1 MDLLERLSWFMD
13 HLKIFKPV
21 INGKHLGD
29 QLKAAESEAQQIWHV
44 DSGIFPQIFVA
55 KLPALPC
62 KNMFLRRRWIVT
74 ITLGLVTLG
83 LFISPRFATRQFGSF
98 SLALWLYV
106 LGLYVWRNQTHPFAF
121 PVRLVVSATIFCST
135 VCVTLLP
142 WLFYGG
148 KEGCSQFDPTMTTA
162 NGQNFEDLWI
172 LMHLALEV
180 YNQHYVVFYLWSFFL
195 STSKTEA
202 SKMG

>member
-1 MDLLERLSWFMD
+1 MLIRF
-13 HLKIFKPV
+13 
-21 INGKHLGD
+21 
-29 QLKAAESEAQQIWHV
+29 
-44 DSGIFPQIFVA
+44 
-55 KLPALPC
+55 
-62 KNMFLRRRWIVT
+62 FLNRCSSQSFWCCHGTMILQRRWIVA
-74 ITLGLVTLG
+74 ITLG

-106 LGLYVWRNQTHPFAF
+106 LGLYVWRNQTHPFPF

-135 VCVTLLP
+135 VGVTLLP

-148 KEGCSQFDPTMTTA
+148 KEGCSQFDPTMRTE

-180 YNQHYVVFYLWSFFL
+180 YHQPYVFYLWSFFN
-195 STSKTEA
+195 STFKTEA